1 VHVFRKSA
9 LSVLCLVVFL
19 AAADEC
25 FAKSRMAKART
36 TRLAPN
42 VSSLVSGGAGSGG
55 LFARLN
61 KPLVPRMPGLPTVS
75 PLGLIAPRL
84 SNVVLLGQL
93 GGLRTPAGRLS
104 GLGILA
110 PRVSPLIALF
120 RTPPKT
126 PQARFAYGLSII
138 SPRAMVLV
146 GMLQAARG
154 AALPLR

>member
-1 VHVFRKSA
+1 MFRKSA
-9 LSVLCLVVFL
+9 LSILCLVAFL

-25 FAKSRMAKART
+25 CAKSRMSKSRL
-36 TRLAPN
+36 TRVAPA
-42 VSSLVSGGAGSGG
+42 VPSLVPGGAGSGG

-84 SNVVLLGQL
+84 SNIVLLGQL
-93 GGLRTPAGRLS
+93 GGLQTAAGRLS
-104 GLGILA
+104 GLGVLA
-110 PRVSPLIALF
+110 PRVSPLVALV

-126 PQARFAYGLSII
+126 LQARFAYGLSIL

-154 AALPLR
+154 MQLPLR